1 MDAKKL
7 FTMSPDGK
15 SEYCCNVV
23 KIGEVKPIENSDF
36 LGQVMIYD
44 KSIVVRKD
52 QVKEG
57 MLMFYASNETQL
69 HKDFLSVNNLFE
81 SSEYE
86 LNSNA
91 DDIRGFYNEI
101 ELYKEQLKKY
111 KKDRNNF
118 TKLISPF
125 INGEEMSVDKISK
138 SINKLITYINFET
151 TDISVLNNEQRKFY
165 FENIYDSYIPV
176 IDREIIDTEHNI
188 NELKNILK
196 SKSGF
201 FNKHGRVRMIR
212 LKGVPSMGY
221 LFSQEELAKYNSKVN
236 DINMVD
242 LLNVDFDTIDGELFI
257 KAYVPYIPPKK
268 EPRSHTSKAQ
278 KKIEQFDRMIPGE
291 FKFHYD
297 TNPLGKNIW
306 KIQPTD
312 NVVITN
318 KLHGTSAIYSYI
330 KTRKPRKLIF
340 YKWLWNKFIK
350 LTGMF
355 TKYKCID
362 YDIVY
367 DNVYSSRTVI
377 KNQYINK
384 SVGCGYYKEDV
395 WLKYNELLKGHLTP
409 GMSVY
414 GEIVGYQDNSQT
426 MIQKG
431 YDYGCEIGTNF
442 FMPYRITQIDDDG
455 QITEWNVSQ
464 VKEWTEKLI
473 KNNTELSTV
482 IKPIT
487 IFYEGKLV
495 ELYPNLRVDEH
506 WHEEV
511 LYQLKQDKEHFGM
524 EELEPMCK
532 NKVPREGL
540 CIRIVDDPISECFK
554 LKCDLFFEHER
565 GEMDNGNVD
574 IEMSEAY

>member
-7 FTMSPDGK
+7 FTMSSEGK

-23 KIGEVKPIENSDF
+23 RIGEVKPIENSDF

-69 HKDFLSVNNLFE
+69 HKKFLSVNNLFE
-81 SSEYE
+81 ASEYE
-86 LNSNA
+86 QNSNV
-91 DDIRGFYNEI
+91 DEVRNIYNEI
-101 ELYKEQLKKY
+101 ESNKEQLKKY
-111 KKDRNNF
+111 KTDKNNF

-125 INGEEMSVDKISK
+125 INGDEMTVDKISK
-138 SINKLITYINFET
+138 SINKLISYINFDT
-151 TDISVLNNEQRKFY
+151 TTISILNNEQRKFY

-176 IDREIIDTEHNI
+176 IDREIVDIEHNI
-188 NELKNILK
+188 NVLKNILK
-196 SKSGF
+196 TKSGF

-221 LFSQEELAKYNSKVN
+221 LFSQEELAKFNPNVRN
-236 DINMVD
+236 INMEE
-242 LLNVDFDTIDGELFI
+242 LLNIDFDTIDGELFI
-257 KAYVPYIPPKK
+257 KAYVPYVPPKR

-278 KKIEQFDRMIPGE
+278 KKIEKFDRMIPGE
-291 FKFHYD
+291 FHFHYD

-306 KIQPTD
+306 KIKPND
-312 NVVITN
+312 NVVISN

-330 KTRKPRKLIF
+330 KTRQPRKLIF
-340 YKWLWNKFIK
+340 YKWLWNKFVK
-350 LTGMF
+350 VTGLF
-355 TKYKCID
+355 KNTKFID

-384 SVGCGYYKEDV
+384 SVGNGYYKEDV
-395 WLKYNELLKGHLTP
+395 WMKYNDILKGHLLP
-409 GMSVY
+409 GMTVY

-442 FMPYRITQIDDDG
+442 FMPYRITQIDDNG

-464 VKEWTEKLI
+464 VKEWTETLVN
-473 KNNTELSTV
+473 NNTELSSV

-487 IFYEGKLV
+487 IFYEGRLV
-495 ELYPNLRVDEH
+495 DLYPHLRLDEH

-511 LYQLKQDKEHFGM
+511 LYQLKQDKVNFGM

-565 GEMDNGNVD
+565 GEMDKGNVD
-574 IEMSEAY
+574 SEMLEAY